1 MGSNAKTYTFEE
13 IAKHNNKKDCWI
25 IVNGKVYDV
34 TPFLDDHPGGDESL
48 ISSTGKD
55 ATVDFEDVGHSDS
68 AIEMMPK
75 YFIGHV
81 DTSTIPT
88 EVKHNPPPSK
98 QTPKVS
104 DQSSGFVSKAL
115 QFLLPLLILAIAFAM
130 QHYGKKKQVS
140 DS

>member
-1 MGSNAKTYTFEE
+1 MSSIVSKTLP
-13 IAKHNNKKDCWI
+13 A
-25 IVNGKVYDV
+25 VYDV

-68 AIEMMPK
+68 AIEMMHK

-81 DTSTIPT
+81 DTPTMPT